1 MTSGTHGRG
10 APGASLGDQLD
21 SLLNAQWPPEPR
33 THRLWNAA
41 ELPIRLERRIRS
53 LSLDA
58 VWRAYTDGAR
68 LWGAIGG
75 AAGVAAWDPSE
86 VALQVF
92 FFGDDGELCS
102 AGIWTWVAN
111 GEWRVEKVIDTFSEN
126 GNDWDQRKRRSQL
139 TQPSRK
145 NRHG

>member
-1 MTSGTHGRG
+1 MTSGTRGRG

-21 SLLNAQWPPEPR
+21 SLLNARWPPEPR
-33 THRLWNAA
+33 MHRLWNAA

-53 LSLDA
+53 LSPDA

-68 LWGAIGG
+68 LWCAIGDAAG
-75 AAGVAAWDPSE
+75 AAASDLSE
-86 VALQVF
+86 VALKVL

-102 AGIWTWVAN
+102 AGIWTRVAN
-111 GEWRVEKVIDTFSEN
+111 GDWRLEQVIDTFSET
-126 GNDWDQRKRRSQL
+126 GNDWDEGERRTQL